1 MKEALVDAIARD
13 DLDWDDAW
21 FKWTSTDGETSV
33 LLFKAFGE
41 YEYGEWPPDWELG
54 YESIQTIG
62 LYVWGT
68 EVDNVLST
76 VVTAVRTVEDSF
88 SARGGG

>member
-1 MKEALVDAIARD
+1 MSTTTKE
-13 DLDWDDAW
+13 
-21 FKWTSTDGETSV
+21 
-33 LLFKAFGE
+33 
-41 YEYGEWPPDWELG
+41 EWPPDWELG

-76 VVTAVRTVEDSF
+76 VVTAVQY
-88 SARGGG
+88 G